1 MAVFAGFCED
11 VVFWRGEHEG
21 VLSRQE
27 GAEEVHRG
35 VVVMIPRA
43 GRRHHNAVCVQEP
56 DLDAGYAGG
65 GFIPD
70 TVLVIVA
77 PGRSAYPSIRCRR
90 GSGLVFPG
98 ETHVQDVSPGSNI
111 HKSLIIK
118 FRRRHG
124 LARLD
129 GIIVRARDGAGVAL
143 WNKDL
148 NAGVAPVWA
157 AEDLGWEL
165 V

>member
-1 MAVFAGFCED
+1 MAIPAGFCED
-11 VVFWRGEHEG
+11 VVLWRGEHEG
-21 VLSRQE
+21 VVSWQD
-27 GAEEVHRG
+27 GADEIHGGVA
-35 VVVMIPRA
+35 VVVPRA
-43 GRRHHNAVCVQEP
+43 GRRHHSATCVQEP
-56 DLDAGYAGG
+56 DLAAGYAV

-77 PGRSAYPSIRCRR
+77 PGRSAYPAIRCRR

-118 FRRRHG
+118 FRRRRG

-129 GIIVRARDGAGVAL
+129 GIIVRARDGAGVTL